1 MRRVIMQISDI
12 HLGPYFDHDRGELIV
27 REAHEIQPDLMVVA
41 GDLVMRADFKA
52 QWLDARAFIAR
63 LPQPRLIVMGNHD
76 VPQYNQIARY
86 LWPQARYRKYITPE
100 LNPVWAC
107 ADTVVVGLN
116 TARSF
121 TIQDG
126 KLSRRQIAWMEQTLS
141 RYPDHFCKIVVMH
154 HHVLTPSGDRKKRAI
169 VNADLAVAAMDRAGA
184 ELVLCG
190 HIHTSFI
197 GNTLEV
203 SANLKQG
210 TIIAQSGTATSTRGR
225 RWMRGKNSFN
235 VIEIEDQVI
244 RISQRMYL
252 GEAKRFVPVSEHVF
266 PRRSAGAYYLPRQ
279 ERVLETSR
287 DIPTARL
294 DAQQSG
300 GSHA

>member
-1 MRRVIMQISDI
+1 MPRVIMQISDI
-12 HLGPYFDHDRGELIV
+12 HLGPYFNHERGELIV
-27 REAHEIQPDLMVVA
+27 REAHEIKPDLVVVA

-52 QWLDARAFIAR
+52 QWLLAREFIER
-63 LPQPRLIVMGNHD
+63 LPEPRLVVMGNHD

-86 LWPQARYRKYITPE
+86 LWPTARYKKYISPI
-100 LNPVWAC
+100 LNPVWHC
-107 ADTVVVGLN
+107 EDMVVVGLN

-121 TIQDG
+121 TIQGG
-126 KLSRRQIAWMEQTLS
+126 KLTLAQIEWMEQTLKS
-141 RYPDHFCKIVVMH
+141 YSDQHCKIVVMH
-154 HHVLTPSGDRKKRAI
+154 HHVLAPPGDRAKHAI

-184 ELVLCG
+184 ELVMCG

-203 SANLKQG
+203 SANLKAG

-235 VIEIEDQVI
+235 IIEIEDEVI
-244 RISQRMYL
+244 RISQRMFL
-252 GEAKRFVPVSEHVF
+252 NEAQRFVPVSEHVF
-266 PRRSAGAYYLPRQ
+266 PRRSAGAYYLPRR

-287 DIPTARL
+287 EIPSVRL
-294 DAQQSG
+294 ETVRGAE
-300 GSHA
+300 

>member
-12 HLGPYFDHDRGELIV
+12 HLGPYFNNERGELIV
-27 REAHEIQPDLMVVA
+27 REANDIQPDLLVIA

-52 QWLDARAFIAR
+52 QWLLAREYIER

-86 LWPQARYRKYITPE
+86 LWPTARYQKYISPI
-100 LNPVWAC
+100 LNPVWHC
-107 ADTVVVGLN
+107 EDTVVVGLN
-116 TARSF
+116 TARSL
-121 TIQDG
+121 TVQGG
-126 KLSRRQIAWMEQTLS
+126 KLSLRQIEWMEQTLKS
-141 RYPDHFCKIVVMH
+141 YSDQHCKIVVMH
-154 HHVLTPSGDRKKRAI
+154 HHVLAPPGDQAKRAI
-169 VNADLAVAAMDRAGA
+169 VNADRAVAAMDRAGA

-203 SANLKQG
+203 AANLQAG

-235 VIEIEDQVI
+235 VIEIEEQVI

-252 GEAKRFVPVSEHVF
+252 GDAKRFVPVSEHVF

-279 ERVLETSR
+279 ERVLETSKE
-287 DIPTARL
+287 IPTARL
-294 DAQQSG
+294 EVAHG
-300 GSHA
+300 AE

>member
-1 MRRVIMQISDI
+1 MRRVIMQISDL
-12 HLGPYFDHDRGELIV
+12 HLGPFFDHERGELIV
-27 REAHEIQPDLMVVA
+27 REAQEIKPELLVIA
-41 GDLVMRADFKA
+41 GDLVMRADFKE
-52 QWLDARAFIAR
+52 QWLLAREYIER
-63 LPQPRLIVMGNHD
+63 MPHPRLIVMGNHD

-86 LWPQARYRKYITPE
+86 LWPTARYQKYISPI
-100 LNPVWAC
+100 LNPVWHC
-107 ADTVVVGLN
+107 QDTVVVGLN

-121 TIQDG
+121 TIQGG
-126 KLSRRQIAWMEQTLS
+126 KLSLRQIEWMECTLKS
-141 RYPDHFCKIVVMH
+141 YPDQHCKIVVMH
-154 HHVLTPSGDRKKRAI
+154 HHVLAPPGDREKQAI

-203 SANLKQG
+203 AANLQAG

-235 VIEIEDQVI
+235 VIEIEEQVI

-266 PRRSAGAYYLPRQ
+266 PRRSAGAYYLPRP
-279 ERVLETSR
+279 ERVLETSKE
-287 DIPTARL
+287 IPTARL
-294 DAQQSG
+294 ETARVVE
-300 GSHA
+300 

>member
-1 MRRVIMQISDI
+1 MRRVIMQVSDL
-12 HLGPYFDHDRGELIV
+12 HLGPYFNHERGELVIA
-27 REAHEIQPDLMVVA
+27 EAHAIQPDLLVIA
-41 GDLVMRADFKA
+41 GDLVMRADFRA
-52 QWLDARAFIAR
+52 QWLEARAYIER

-86 LWPQARYRKYITPE
+86 LWPRARYQKYISPV
-100 LNPVWAC
+100 LNPVWSC
-107 ADTVVVGLN
+107 EDTVVVGLN

-121 TIQDG
+121 TIQGG
-126 KLSRRQIAWMEQTLS
+126 KLDRRQIAWMEETLT
-141 RYPDHFCKIVVMH
+141 RFPPNFCKIVVMH
-154 HHVLTPSGDRKKRAI
+154 HHVLEPPGDREKRAI
-169 VNADLAVAAMDRAGA
+169 VNADLAVEAMDRAGA

-197 GNTLEV
+197 GNTLDV
-203 SANLKQG
+203 TAHLRSG

-252 GEAKRFVPVSEHVF
+252 REAGRFVPVSEHVF
-266 PRRSAGAYYLPRQ
+266 PRRSAGAYYLPRA

-287 DIPTARL
+287 V
-294 DAQQSG
+294 DAAIRPDLVNEQ
-300 GSHA
+300 A

>member
-12 HLGPYFDHDRGELIV
+12 HLGPAFDQDRGELII
-27 REAHEIQPDLMVVA
+27 REAHEIQPDLVVIA
-41 GDLVMRADFKA
+41 GDLVMRADFVE
-52 QWLDARAFIAR
+52 QWLQARAYIER
-63 LPQPRLIVMGNHD
+63 LPQPRLVVMGNHD

-86 LWPQARYRKYITPE
+86 LWPTARYRKYISPV
-100 LNPVWAC
+100 LNPVWHC
-107 ADTVVVGLN
+107 EDTVVVGVN

-121 TIQDG
+121 AIEGG
-126 KLSRRQIAWMEQTLS
+126 KLSMKQIDWMERTLNS
-141 RYPDHFCKIVVMH
+141 YPEQHCKIVVMH
-154 HHVLTPSGDRKKRAI
+154 HHVLRPPGDREKQPI
-169 VNADLAVAAMDRAGA
+169 VNADQAIAAMDRGGA

-203 SANLKQG
+203 AANLKSG
-210 TIIAQSGTATSTRGR
+210 TIISQSGTATSTRGR

-235 VIEIEDQVI
+235 VIEIEDAAI

-287 DIPTARL
+287 EIPPARL
-294 DAQQSG
+294 EQSQG
-300 GSHA
+300 AH

>member
-12 HLGPYFDHDRGELIV
+12 HLGPYFNHERGELII
-27 REAHEIQPDLMVVA
+27 REAQEIQPDLLVIA

-52 QWLDARAFIAR
+52 QWIMARDYIEQ

-86 LWPQARYRKYITPE
+86 LWPTARYRKYISPI
-100 LNPVWAC
+100 LNPVWSC
-107 ADTVVVGLN
+107 EDTVVVGMN

-121 TIQDG
+121 TIQGG
-126 KLSRRQIAWMEQTLS
+126 KLSLEQIAWMEQTLKS
-141 RYPDHFCKIVVMH
+141 YPEQVCKVVVMH
-154 HHVLTPSGDRKKRAI
+154 HHVLAPPGDRAKKAI
-169 VNADLAVAAMDRAGA
+169 VNADLAIAAMDRAGA

-190 HIHTSFI
+190 HIHTSFT
-197 GNTLEV
+197 GNTLEA
-203 SANLKQG
+203 SANLKSG

-225 RWMRGKNSFN
+225 RWMRGKNAFN
-235 VIEIEDQVI
+235 IIEIEEQVI

-252 GEAKRFVPVSEHVF
+252 NEVRRFVPVSEHVF

-279 ERVLETSR
+279 ERVLETSKEISPVR
-287 DIPTARL
+287 LEDTAL
-294 DAQQSG
+294 T
-300 GSHA
+300 GS

>member
-1 MRRVIMQISDI
+1 MYRVIMQISDL
-12 HLGPYFDHDRGELIV
+12 HVGPYFNNERAELIIK
-27 REAHEIQPDLMVVA
+27 EAHEIKPDLLVIA
-41 GDLVMRADFKA
+41 GDLVMRADFRQ
-52 QWLDARAFIAR
+52 QWLQAREYLLR
-63 LPQPRLIVMGNHD
+63 LPEPRLVIMGNHD

-86 LWPQARYRKYITPE
+86 LWPFARYRRYISPE
-100 LNPVWAC
+100 LNPVWSC
-107 ADTVVVGLN
+107 EDTVVVGLN

-121 TIQDG
+121 TIQGG
-126 KLSRRQIAWMEQTLS
+126 KLSLQQIAWMEQTLS
-141 RYPDHFCKIVVMH
+141 SYPSNFCKIVAMH
-154 HHVLTPSGDRKKRAI
+154 HHVLLPPGDREKHVIA
-169 VNADLAVAAMDRAGA
+169 NAGKAVEAMDRAEA

-203 SANLKQG
+203 SAHLKAG

-252 GEAKRFVPVSEHVF
+252 REVERFVPVSEHVF
-266 PRRSAGAYYLPRQ
+266 PRRSSGAYYLPRR
-279 ERVLETSR
+279 ERVLDVSK
-287 DIPTARL
+287 DVPTARL
-294 DAQQSG
+294 ETIQNKQ
-300 GSHA
+300 